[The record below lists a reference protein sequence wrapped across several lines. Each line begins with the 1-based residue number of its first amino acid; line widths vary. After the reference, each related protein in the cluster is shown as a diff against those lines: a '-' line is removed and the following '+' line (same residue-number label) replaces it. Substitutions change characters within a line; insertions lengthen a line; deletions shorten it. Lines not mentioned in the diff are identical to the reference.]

1 MTESHPSYVISRRAE
16 ITKQLAILNAQI
28 SLLKGEYNAL
38 SSVSILPNEILVQIL
53 SGVQDPTSTY
63 PNPLLV
69 LTRLMLVCKHWCE
82 VMLASPTLWSKICGG
97 WQYRSNCL
105 TVQLA
110 RSGEAPLLIKLSRLG
125 NQFDGPTVLQHA
137 RRIQTLEI
145 GGSPRYVLAF
155 MQDMADFDFPILTNL
170 VLNPI
175 ERASESEDD
184 TASEAIFPSELFE
197 RIPRLCNLSLSR
209 INARWETLPPLR
221 SLSLTA
227 HSPAGNGPL
236 PFSMLVQ
243 FLQSSPF
250 LETLRLDMMIP
261 EHAPEGVQKI
271 TLSHLTVLY
280 IRDFIQQCEALVKLL
295 DFPPT
300 TQLQLYTQSV
310 NNGSHVRD
318 ILLPIRRHLRAPGAP
333 LIQTLVLQAPF
344 IAGSIAHCSVSCFTT
359 NFDSKQGAALD
370 EWDGHFMINTHP
382 RNAPALRQI
391 LSKILKALPSQSLTF
406 LDATQAQFSRP
417 TWKMTLAL
425 LPALHTVRL
434 YVGAG
439 GANFCDAASEMKVS
453 FTAIDLR
460 SFIRARDPDG
470 AQEDDPEL
478 EEIAPFFEALKRL
491 LLPRN
496 RTEGKTLGRLTVRD
510 YFGALN
516 FERSEWEEMAD
527 KVEVAIGFAAYRVEE
542 SSAG

>member
-1 MTESHPSYVISRRAE
+1 MTKSDPSDVISRRAE
-16 ITKQLAILNAQI
+16 ITKQLAILNAEI

-38 SSVSILPNEILVQIL
+38 SSVSILPNEILVHIL

-110 RSGEAPLLIKLSRLG
+110 RSGEAPLSIKLSRLN

-145 GGSPRYVLAF
+145 GASPKYVLTF
-155 MQDMADFDFPILTNL
+155 MQDMADFDFPILSNL

-184 TASEAIFPSELFE
+184 TASEVIFPSELFD

-227 HSPAGNGPL
+227 NRQTGNGPL
-236 PFSMLVQ
+236 PFSILAQ
-243 FLQSSPF
+243 FLESSPF
-250 LETLRLDMMIP
+250 LDTLHLDMMLAD
-261 EHAPEGVQKI
+261 HTPEGVQQI
-271 TLSHLTVLY
+271 TLSHLAVLY
-280 IRDFIQQCEALVKLL
+280 IRDYIQQCEALVKLL
-295 DFPPT
+295 VFPPT
-300 TQLQLYTQSV
+300 TQVQLYTQSI

-333 LIQTLVLQAPF
+333 LTQTLVLQAPF
-344 IAGSIAHCSVSCFTT
+344 IAGSIGHCSVSCFTT
-359 NFDSKQGAALD
+359 NFDSKQGATLD
-370 EWDGHFMINTHP
+370 EWDGHFMT
-382 RNAPALRQI
+382 PALRQI
-391 LSKILKALPSQSLTF
+391 LSKVLEALPSHSLTF

-439 GANFCDAASEMKVS
+439 GASFCDAALEMNIS

-460 SFIRARDPDG
+460 SFIRARDPEG

-496 RTEGKTLGRLTVRD
+496 HAQGKTLGRLTVRD

-516 FERSEWEEMAD
+516 FEPSEWEELVD

-542 SSAG
+542 SSAE

>member
-1 MTESHPSYVISRRAE
+1 MGAFDLSHATPRAE
-16 ITKQLAILNAQI
+16 ITKQLAVLNAEI
-28 SLLKGEYNAL
+28 ALLKGEYNAL

-69 LTRLMLVCKHWCE
+69 LTRLMLVCKHWSE

-105 TVQLA
+105 AVQLA

-125 NQFDGPTVLQHA
+125 NQFDGPTVLQHT

-170 VLNPI
+170 LLNPI

-184 TASEAIFPSELFE
+184 TASEAIFPSELFD

-221 SLSLTA
+221 SLSLIA
-227 HSPAGNGPL
+227 HPSAGSGPL

-250 LETLRLDMMIP
+250 LDTLRLDMMIA
-261 EHAPEGVQKI
+261 EHAPEGVQQI

-280 IRDFIQQCEALVKLL
+280 IRDSIQQCEALVKLL

-333 LIQTLVLQAPF
+333 LTQTLVLQAPF
-344 IAGSIAHCSVSCFTT
+344 IAGSIAHCS
-359 NFDSKQGAALD
+359 AALD

-391 LSKILKALPSQSLTF
+391 LSKVLKALPSHSLTF
-406 LDATQAQFSRP
+406 LDATQAQFSRS

-439 GANFCDAASEMKVS
+439 GANLCDAALEMK
-453 FTAIDLR
+453 
-460 SFIRARDPDG
+460 
-470 AQEDDPEL
+470 EDDPEL

-491 LLPRN
+491 LLQRY
-496 RTEGKTLGRLTVRD
+496 RAQGQTLGRLTVRD

-516 FERSEWEEMAD
+516 FERSEWADLVD
-527 KVEVAIGFAAYRVEE
+527 KVEVAIGFADFRVEE
-542 SSAG
+542 SSAE